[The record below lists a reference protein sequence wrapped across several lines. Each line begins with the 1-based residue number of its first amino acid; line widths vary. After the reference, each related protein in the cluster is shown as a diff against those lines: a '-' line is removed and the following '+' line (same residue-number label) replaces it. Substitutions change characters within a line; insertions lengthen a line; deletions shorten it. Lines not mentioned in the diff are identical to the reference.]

1 LQKHIQ
7 RTQYL
12 PYLFPAPYK
21 QIKKNAGTPSYS
33 FPLITNKY
41 KKITGTPHYSFPLI
55 TNKYKKMQVPRDI
68 SFRSLQTNTKKRRYP
83 ALFLSANYK
92 QIQKKQV
99 LCSIPFF
106 QVFLSSKCK
115 SRESRRLYLLPNKY
129 KKNHRYPALFLSA
142 HYKQIQK
149 MQVPRST
156 PFFQVFFSLK

>member
-1 LQKHIQ
+1 MQKHIQ

-115 SRESRRLYLLPNKY
+115 SLEPRRCTYYQTNT
-129 KKNHRYPALFLSA
+129 KKNRMYPELCLSCSLQTNTKNAGTPHYSFLS
-142 HYKQIQK
+142 
-149 MQVPRST
+149 S
-156 PFFQVFFSLK
+156 FSLK